1 MRKHLSHGAFF
12 LGDLNRR
19 HFLQTSACGCAL
31 LSVGELSPLLAP
43 RMRVGPFV
51 QELLTYRRATQLR
64 LVRQAQELGLDAL
77 GFCLWPIVPGGVEII
92 RYPVPYAGYDLSR
105 PTVPYQRRLHETVSA
120 SVAAG
125 IRPYVYGPMFPD
137 LRRYHPMFERMRFG
151 GRGIRAADWATWSPL
166 AHDAWSH
173 FLLRIHAEYGDAL
186 RYVDGVE
193 PFTRYLP
200 PPPNHFTAQ
209 MRQALPGILSAGIHE
224 RHFNPGDSDIPHA
237 RVVAS
242 DGWGRS
248 TRRWHWGRPTTGTGP
263 VHRPLAGLPGDR
275 ASPSDQRG
283 AEAQVAQ
290 YFVTTARVAW
300 SQGARMFLVLHTA
313 GWSVANGKEAKAQA
327 ANPDNYQGHPAVVS
341 LHAPPFGRI
350 YQELAAA

>member
-1 MRKHLSHGAFF
+1 MTSNM
-12 LGDLNRR
+12 NRR
-19 HFLQTSACGCAL
+19 QLLKRGGASSAL
-31 LSVGELSPLLAP
+31 LGVGDLSPLLAP

-186 RYVDGVE
+186 RLRGWGGAI
-193 PFTRYLP
+193 
-200 PPPNHFTAQ
+200 H
-209 MRQALPGILSAGIHE
+209 ALPAAAAEPLHGSDEAGA
-224 RHFNPGDSDIPHA
+224 PGH
-237 RVVAS
+237 
-242 DGWGRS
+242 
-248 TRRWHWGRPTTGTGP
+248 P
-263 VHRPLAGLPGDR
+263 VGGHPR
-275 ASPSDQRG
+275 AS
-283 AEAQVAQ
+283 
-290 YFVTTARVAW
+290 
-300 SQGARMFLVLHTA
+300 L
-313 GWSVANGKEAKAQA
+313 
-327 ANPDNYQGHPAVVS
+327 
-341 LHAPPFGRI
+341 
-350 YQELAAA
+350 